1 MTVNT
6 PSAAKGKTAHIIV
19 GPTAVGKTAA
29 AIKLGIQL
37 ETEILSADSRQCYK
51 ELNIGVARPTHD
63 ELSQVKHHF
72 IASFSIYDE
81 VNAGVFETY
90 GLQQLHN
97 IFSLKD
103 NAVVVGGTGLYIK
116 ALCEGIDALPQIDKA
131 IRASIIQDYNQ
142 HGLAWLRAQVKQ
154 KDSLFFDSGEN
165 QNPQRLMRAL
175 EVMLSTGQSILKY
188 QTGTRVERPFLIRKY
203 GLDLPREELYTRINN
218 RVDQMMEAGLIHEAE
233 SVYNSYVLP
242 SAVLP
247 LTPPALNTVGYAE
260 LFNYFKGLQTLPV
273 AINQIKQHTRNY
285 AKRQL
290 TWFRKDPAIEWMAPS
305 AFTRRVEI
313 FMD

>member
-1 MTVNT
+1 MNS
-6 PSAAKGKTAHIIV
+6 PSAAKSKTAHIIV

-29 AIKLGIQL
+29 AIQLAIQL
-37 ETEILSADSRQCYK
+37 DTEILSADSRQCFR
-51 ELNIGVARPTHD
+51 ELNIGVARPSGE

-116 ALCEGIDALPQIDKA
+116 ALCEGIDALPQIDKS
-131 IRASIIQDYNQ
+131 IRASIIQDYSQ
-142 HGLAWLRAQVKQ
+142 HGLAWLQEQVKL
-154 KDSLFFDSGEN
+154 KDPLFFDTGEN

-175 EVMLSTGQSILKY
+175 EVMHSTGQSILKY
-188 QTGTRVERPFLIRKY
+188 QTGTRVERPFTIKKY

-218 RVDQMMEAGLIHEAE
+218 RVDQMMESGLLQEAE
-233 SVYNSYVLP
+233 YIYNNYVLP
-242 SAVLP
+242 SARLP
-247 LTPPALNTVGYAE
+247 ITPPALNTVGYAE

-273 AINQIKQHTRNY
+273 AIDQIKQHTRNY

-290 TWFRKDPAIEWMAPS
+290 TWFRKDPDIEWMAPS
-305 AFTRRVEI
+305 DFTRRVI
-313 FMD
+313 PAG

>member
-1 MTVNT
+1 VNS
-6 PSAAKGKTAHIIV
+6 PSAAKSKTAHIIV

-29 AIKLGIQL
+29 AIQLAIQL
-37 ETEILSADSRQCYK
+37 DTEILSADSRQCFR
-51 ELNIGVARPTHD
+51 ELNIGVARPSGE

-116 ALCEGIDALPQIDKA
+116 ALCEGIDALPQIDKS
-131 IRASIIQDYNQ
+131 IRASIIQDYSQ
-142 HGLAWLRAQVKQ
+142 HGLAWLQEQVKL
-154 KDSLFFDSGEN
+154 KDPLFFDTGEN

-175 EVMLSTGQSILKY
+175 EVMHSTGQSILKY
-188 QTGTRVERPFLIRKY
+188 QTGTRVERPFTIKKY

-218 RVDQMMEAGLIHEAE
+218 RVDQMMESGLLQEAE
-233 SVYNSYVLP
+233 YIYNNYVLP
-242 SAVLP
+242 SARLP
-247 LTPPALNTVGYAE
+247 ITPPALNTVGYAE

-273 AINQIKQHTRNY
+273 AIDQIKQHTRNY

-290 TWFRKDPAIEWMAPS
+290 TWFRKDPDIEWMAPS
-305 AFTRRVEI
+305 DFTRRVI
-313 FMD
+313 PAG